1 MCGWNKAN
9 VFIDASSLPSCH
21 SGHDNFPA
29 ERWITDVPLMK
40 CLWCQPPYCQEQW
53 GWQDGHSP
61 FHVLGCVSII
71 YAFTSGFI
79 TQRVENGKTSCLQEA
94 FLSLTETNNPSF
106 TFFSRLM
113 QMHRLAARPA
123 SLDLMFTF
131 GPVGGREIRA
141 VKQMLVEDGTTTLN
155 DTIRQNAQSM
165 SRIAI
170 QELLFEAQLTFPENT
185 SSILWLPANS
195 GQHRQQ
201 VYLS

>member
-1 MCGWNKAN
+1 MSPLWN
-9 VFIDASSLPSCH
+9 VYDVSLRIARSNEADRMVTAHFMFLAAFPLSTLLPQDLSH
-21 SGHDNFPA
+21 SGLKM
-29 ERWITDVPLMK
+29 ERLHVSRKPFWAWLKLIIPL
-40 CLWCQPPYCQEQW
+40 
-53 GWQDGHSP
+53 SP
-61 FHVLGCVSII
+61 
-71 YAFTSGFI
+71 
-79 TQRVENGKTSCLQEA
+79 
-94 FLSLTETNNPSF
+94 
-106 TFFSRLM
+106 FFSRLM
-113 QMHRLAARPA
+113 QMRRLAAWPA